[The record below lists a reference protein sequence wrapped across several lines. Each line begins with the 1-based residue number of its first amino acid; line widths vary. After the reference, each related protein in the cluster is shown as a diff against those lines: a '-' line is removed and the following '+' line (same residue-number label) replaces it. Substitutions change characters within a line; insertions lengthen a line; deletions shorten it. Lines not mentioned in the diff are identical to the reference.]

1 MNHVTITAP
10 ETDRRKKAL
19 HAKMRELTAS
29 SVVREELQLEYLAD
43 PLDQIVSNT
52 NREIAMLQIDHQARL
67 VRDVELALEAIEDG
81 TYGVC
86 ERCEQAIPRPR
97 LDAVPWARL
106 CVPCQSVEEA
116 AGPAGD
122 FRGMAGEEFPALTY
136 AA

>member
-1 MNHVTITAP
+1 MNHITITAP

-19 HAKMRELTAS
+19 HAKMRELLTH

-52 NREIAMLQIDHQARL
+52 NREMAMLQIDQQARL
-67 VRDVELALEAIEDG
+67 VHDVKLALEAIEDG

-86 ERCEQAIPRPR
+86 ERCEQAIPRRR

-106 CVPCQSVEEA
+106 CVPCQSAEEA
-116 AGPAGD
+116 AGHT
-122 FRGMAGEEFPALTY
+122 GEEFPALTY